1 MIRLLHLILLLMI
14 PATPGATATAQQSR
28 EYSDMPVMVVYCEND
43 PGRINPG
50 GGRGP
55 SPEQL
60 IASGQCTPAEG
71 VSLTFVL
78 ADDNW
83 DFEKDRPVD
92 EIEWNVQ
99 DDGWFA
105 RCDIDAEGMCALNS
119 PVGFDIVIGVVL
131 HESTVK
137 PGYVPAFFPATTHNY
152 TEFAGYGLALVPDKD
167 YTGIATDVK
176 DHQTLALKVTEN
188 GEPANVLTDWDVN
201 DNDENR
207 YLATNSDGWVSD
219 VIAAD
224 DHIEIDLVNV
234 GDDADVTLTCSGVD
248 DPSITIEY
256 KVDDDGNL
264 VIDVPKTESDIRCDV
279 EITG

>member
-83 DFEKDRPVD
+83 NFEKDKPAD
-92 EIEWNVQ
+92 EIEWDVQ

-105 RCDIDAEGMCALNS
+105 RCDIDAEGTCALNS
-119 PVGFDIVIGVVL
+119 PVGFDIVIGAVL

-152 TEFAGYGLALVPDKD
+152 TEFAGYGLALIPDKD
-167 YTGIATDVK
+167 YSGTATDVK

-207 YLATNSDGWVSD
+207 YLATNSDGWASD
-219 VIAAD
+219 VIAAGD
-224 DHIEIDLVNV
+224 QIEIDLVNV
-234 GDDADVTLTCSGVD
+234 GDDTDVTLACSVVD
-248 DPSITIEY
+248 DPSITIEHE
-256 KVDDDGNL
+256 VDDDGKL